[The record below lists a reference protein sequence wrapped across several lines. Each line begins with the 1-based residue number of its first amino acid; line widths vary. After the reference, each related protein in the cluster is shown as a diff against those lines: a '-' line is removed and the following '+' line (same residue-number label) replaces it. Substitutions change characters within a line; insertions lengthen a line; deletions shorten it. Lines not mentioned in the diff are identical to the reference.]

1 MAELAATNEPYIED
15 FVPDEVC
22 VVVRASRTADGN
34 RLYGE
39 VRSLLNQHLPNRHAN
54 IVADLPSFLG
64 EHLAEPHLAAR
75 MEESAGE
82 LLRPLE
88 RAGVEPDL
96 AVAAIVAGGNRPPW
110 VALPTPQ
117 SDQAEWHLYFQ
128 VGPDRLDF
136 RSASVS
142 TRQLRTSS
150 VRQLSNLLNV
160 SRLGVGEP
168 VAHAEWQVAGAS
180 PNWLTTGHDF
190 SCAGPASLP
199 APELREG
206 RWRFEFGEPVRTALA
221 GPAADGEVVVAV
233 LDTCPDPARFD
244 DRGNPYLR
252 QVWDA
257 INVDGAAGTGLQ
269 LGYFDRPSG
278 LDTFWAD
285 CLPWWHEGMP
295 RDPAER
301 AHFAMPDHGLFVAGI
316 VHDVIGDGRATIRLI
331 RVLNDNGIGDLLAI
345 THVLRGLP
353 QAMLGSEE
361 PAPGGKRLI
370 VNLSLGAVPMHVK
383 HLERWLPSV
392 HRAMEL
398 NHQQVLPDH
407 AQTVL
412 DAAHLNLRSTID
424 WLHAHNVLV
433 VASAGNDA
441 LRAGAYAHGELPPP
455 RYPAHYQR
463 VFAVAATDADGGTA
477 IYSNR
482 ADLEPMG
489 NGIATFGGEAVRPE
503 SPFEPPQTETGLTR
517 AGREN
522 AIIGVYSGA
531 TLPGGA
537 DNTTGWV
544 QWAGTSFAAPIISG
558 LAARFW
564 AQSPDQTADQIMAR
578 VRACARPTSA
588 SRELDAP
595 VLEAWQTYQPDPS
608 AAAPGR

>member
-22 VVVRASRTADGN
+22 IVVRASRTADGN

-54 IVADLPSFLG
+54 IVADLPGFLG

-82 LLRPLE
+82 LLRPLS

-96 AVAAIVAGGNRPPW
+96 AAASITAGNRPPW

-136 RSASVS
+136 RSASLS
-142 TRQLRTSS
+142 TRHLRTSS
-150 VRQLSNLLNV
+150 IRQLANLLNV
-160 SRLGVGEP
+160 SRLGIGEP
-168 VAHAEWQVAGAS
+168 LAHAEWQVSGAS

-199 APELREG
+199 APE
-206 RWRFEFGEPVRTALA
+206 WRRGALA
-221 GPAADGEVVVAV
+221 VRVRRTGPQGAREPPRQTAV
-233 LDTCPDPARFD
+233 RWSWRSWTPART
-244 DRGNPYLR
+244 RLGST
-252 QVWDA
+252 
-257 INVDGAAGTGLQ
+257 IAATPTCGRSGTPSTSTARPAPALH

-278 LDTFWAD
+278 LDTYWAD

-301 AHFAMPDHGLFVAGI
+301 EHFAMPDHGLFVAGI
-316 VHDVIGDGRATIRLI
+316 VHDVVGDGRATIRLI

-345 THVLRGLP
+345 THVLRALP
-353 QAMLGSEE
+353 QALLGQDM

-392 HRAMEL
+392 HRAMAL
-398 NHQQVLPDH
+398 GHMQALPDH
-407 AQTVL
+407 AQNVL
-412 DAAHLNLRSTID
+412 DAAHLNLRSAID
-424 WLHAHNVLV
+424 WLHAHDVLV

-441 LRAGAYAHGELPPP
+441 LRAPAHAHGEPPPP

-463 VFAVAATDADGGTA
+463 VFAVAATDADGGAA

-482 ADLEPMG
+482 ADLKPAA
-489 NGIATFGGEAVRPE
+489 NGIATFGGEAIRPD

-531 TLPGGA
+531 SLPGGA
-537 DNTTGWV
+537 DNRTGWV

-564 AQSPDQTADQIMAR
+564 AQSPDQTADQVMAR

-595 VLEAWQTYQPDPS
+595 VLEAWQTYQPES
-608 AAAPGR
+608 KEA